1 MKKTIKIK
9 WLGFSPGKEIPYKED
24 FLYKN
29 LVERYDIEISDDPDF
44 LICALTNFEDL
55 NYNCVKIIRTIEN
68 VIPDFNRYD
77 YMMGFDYLTL
87 GDRYLRFPLFAA
99 YKSYERI
106 KERASRMPSDEDLL
120 NRKFCSFVVSNG
132 TGADPVR
139 DEFFRRLCKY
149 KKVDSGGR
157 HLNNIGGAVADKLE
171 FCRGYKFNIAIEN
184 SVSPGYTTEKVMQ
197 PLAAYSVPI
206 YYGDPLVTNDFTAD
220 CMVRIRDAQDIDR
233 AIEEIIYLDNDDAAY
248 LAKVKAECL
257 VKPWDY
263 YNNQLSD
270 FLDNIFRQSPNDARR
285 TVKYGYQAHMRQSLR
300 KMYTVGRFVN
310 KYVGLP
316 IRLFKRITGKVF

>member
-1 MKKTIKIK
+1 MRKTIKIK
-9 WLGFSPGKEIPYKED
+9 WLGFSPGTEIPYKED

-29 LVERYDIEISDDPDF
+29 LVQRYNIEISDDPDF

-77 YMMGFDYLTL
+77 YVMGFDYLTL

-99 YKSYERI
+99 YKSYELL
-106 KERASRMPSDEDLL
+106 KNRASRMPSDEDLI

-132 TGADPVR
+132 EGADPIR

-157 HLNNIGGAVADKLE
+157 HLNNIAGAVADKLE

-206 YYGDPLVTNDFTAD
+206 YHGDPLVTNDFTSD
-220 CMVRIRDAQDIDR
+220 CMVRIHDAQDIDR
-233 AIEEIIYLDNDDAAY
+233 AIEEIISLDNDDATY
-248 LAKVKAECL
+248 LAKVKAACL

-270 FLDNIFRQSPNDARR
+270 FLDNIFRQSPEDARR
-285 TVKYGYQAHMRQSLR
+285 TVDYGYQIHLRQKLR
-300 KMYTVGRFVN
+300 KLYKVGWLASCVIR
-310 KYVGLP
+310 KP
-316 IRLFKRITGKVF
+316 IRLIKGIAGKVF